1 MAPGPAIEHLR
12 VAETPPDWQA
22 VEEVL
27 SLLARTR
34 AVFPTPTS
42 TSNWISSYEPGRRI
56 MLETGS
62 RSAWVQIEHVRVCW
76 QTFERLG
83 RIRRGDVLEP
93 GRCSA
98 FMMALFEQVA
108 GVRQELGEEPIL
120 VLSRQ
125 KAAPLG

>member
-1 MAPGPAIEHLR
+1 MVPGPSIDEFR

-22 VEEVL
+22 VEGVL

-34 AVFPTPTS
+34 AVFPTATS
-42 TSNWISSYEPGRRI
+42 DSNWISSYEPGRRI

-62 RSAWVQIEHVRVCW
+62 RSAWVRIEHVRACW

-108 GVRQELGEEPIL
+108 GVRQELGKEPSL
-120 VLSRQ
+120 VLPRQ
-125 KAAPLG
+125 EPVRLG